1 MSSSL
6 LALARAIGDLLAGRD
21 CAVDDVVAALGVLRS
36 VVFGDRQESSKIGD
50 IAQLADLCKQR
61 GQGENVL
68 HEPEL
73 SCCLILI
80 LGREMLTSLLQEVA
94 PDWIACLTESER
106 SSLFDDF
113 FLAGRPSEVLMA
125 LVPALGTEH
134 SLESEFDNV
143 LCIQAERLLIKCFVE
158 NPGVRNIAEEFAEAG
173 QPSLQCITQVAQLV
187 SSVPD
192 RVRPKAPAS
201 LHSPS
206 FLSSVVSQ
214 ILSAAKEGWDGSTD
228 SLAKGKFLFIGELFN
243 KLCRRGHADVV
254 AAKFVSEL
262 SHFVQTL
269 KTVPKE
275 ITCWQGVVLSMKDFY
290 ALERMAEA
298 VLYRLN
304 DCYVTEQDAYFTLHS
319 LFGDPLSHASVRF
332 LLWKVFPL
340 RILNCILS
348 FSVLCKHGEEKNIQK
363 DIARSLAESW
373 AEKNYIQS
381 ASNDRQ
387 AYVTAALGI
396 SIKAMTKEEISGTDS
411 LLKFILDGVSRRL
424 DSPFPPIRRMAKQIA
439 LVYSIVI
446 NPDNPLL
453 LDDEDNI
460 EDLQN
465 WDVPDYSGKKALAD
479 APEAGNDGIAR
490 QVKAKTTVEVDDP
503 DAVVDL
509 ANLGGN
515 EESDSESEAS
525 LKPYDMS
532 DDEADLDK
540 AKFPSQ
546 LSSCAA
552 SLRKGDDPDALIYN
566 LQIERALDVCEN
578 FVRLMPDELEN
589 SAADLV
595 QALVYV
601 RCSAADDTVEVR
613 RHRALVALL
622 VCAPLTSADAAQE
635 LANGAEPKEVTR
647 AAGPWKEVSRPLS
660 GGSLLSWGPTYER
673 ELPPRPGQE
682 ELGKSRR
689 WGKRSLELQVE
700 RLKTGGGESCSY
712 KRNRFAPVATA
723 FMLPI
728 MRDYDKKRSGL
739 DIMGT
744 DFIILARLIMM
755 LGVCMQC
762 LSLQPDAPALG
773 AGLIEVLRSRPIFKH
788 PEPYVR
794 RAVLFAA
801 SRVLVALSPSH
812 VAALDASLTEGLEWI
827 REWSLEVASHDPD
840 PDCAK
845 VTYSDTVIVSSK
857 GFYLNPYQRVTV
869 PGFQPRLG
877 DERLLARPDYREFA
891 ARSSEVWY
899 FHPNPVKDSGA
910 NQKAIAYYSRRGGSP
925 HQLGTFKGHVLNSPH
940 WINLSGTPQR
950 TMLVYSRFNHEATT
964 GPSMV
969 LIELKVNHPDV
980 FLPAGP
986 DSVARSSEELGEVIG
1001 VSGHSLH
1008 NNHVKDNGFRFRQSL
1023 QQHNEEEET
1032 SFSLSMLPITLSPH
1046 QQQQHCDAGMNFVPA
1061 TLAFHHQAQAHHHH
1075 HHQAQVQ
1082 AQAQEQQTAAS
1093 SVFPFW
1099 IDNSS
1104 SNNSSSNSPSSCSE
1118 TTDSWSCFSDGIFSP
1133 TGTGG
1138 SVFKS
1143 WCFLDSSILDT
1154 KIDAASWQQ
1163 QSSKSLAHFY
1173 DDEPTDSDPISAVLD
1188 QM

>member
-6 LALARAIGDLLAGRD
+6 LALARAIGDLLARRD

-36 VVFGDRQESSKIGD
+36 VVFGDRQDSSKIGD

-68 HEPEL
+68 HEPE
-73 SCCLILI
+73 CFGIVAKF
-80 LGREMLTSLLQEVA
+80 LLYKVA

-319 LFGDPLSHASVRF
+319 LFGDPLSHASVRNIFTDRF

-424 DSPFPPIRRMAKQIA
+424 DSPFPLIRRMAKQIA

-465 WDVPDYSGKKALAD
+465 WDVPDYSGKKVLAD

-552 SLRKGDDPDALIYN
+552 SLRKGDDPDA
-566 LQIERALDVCEN
+566 IERALDVCEN

-601 RCSAADDTVEVR
+601 RCSAADDTVEVK
-613 RHRALVALL
+613 RHRALMALL
-622 VCAPLTSADAAQE
+622 VCAPLTSAGVLTKELYSVHVDMSQRLMILDVLADAAQE

-660 GGSLLSWGPTYER
+660 GDSLLSWGPTYER

-712 KRNRFAPVATA
+712 RRNRFAPVATA
-723 FMLPI
+723 FMLPV

-762 LSLQPDAPALG
+762 LSLQPDSPALG
-773 AGLIEVLRSRPIFKH
+773 AGLIEMLRSRPIFKH

-827 REWSLEVASHDPD
+827 REWCLEVASHDPD

-845 VTYSDTVIVSSK
+845 MAVACLHIHSEVA
-857 GFYLNPYQRVTV
+857 
-869 PGFQPRLG
+869 FQTS
-877 DERLLARPDYREFA
+877 RLL
-891 ARSSEVWY
+891 
-899 FHPNPVKDSGA
+899 
-910 NQKAIAYYSRRGGSP
+910 
-925 HQLGTFKGHVLNSPH
+925 
-940 WINLSGTPQR
+940 
-950 TMLVYSRFNHEATT
+950 
-964 GPSMV
+964 GPS
-969 LIELKVNHPDV
+969 
-980 FLPAGP
+980 GP
-986 DSVARSSEELGEVIG
+986 P
-1001 VSGHSLH
+1001 
-1008 NNHVKDNGFRFRQSL
+1008 
-1023 QQHNEEEET
+1023 
-1032 SFSLSMLPITLSPH
+1032 SM
-1046 QQQQHCDAGMNFVPA
+1046 
-1061 TLAFHHQAQAHHHH
+1061 
-1075 HHQAQVQ
+1075 
-1082 AQAQEQQTAAS
+1082 
-1093 SVFPFW
+1093 FP
-1099 IDNSS
+1099 
-1104 SNNSSSNSPSSCSE
+1104 
-1118 TTDSWSCFSDGIFSP
+1118 
-1133 TGTGG
+1133 
-1138 SVFKS
+1138 
-1143 WCFLDSSILDT
+1143 L
-1154 KIDAASWQQ
+1154 
-1163 QSSKSLAHFY
+1163 
-1173 DDEPTDSDPISAVLD
+1173 
-1188 QM
+1188 

>member
-68 HEPEL
+68 HEPE
-73 SCCLILI
+73 CFGIVAKF
-80 LGREMLTSLLQEVA
+80 LLYKVA

-319 LFGDPLSHASVRF
+319 LFGDPLSHASVRNIFTDRF

-552 SLRKGDDPDALIYN
+552 SLRKGDDPDA
-566 LQIERALDVCEN
+566 IERALDVCEN

-622 VCAPLTSADAAQE
+622 VCAPLTSAGVLTKELYSVHVDMSQRLMILDVLADAAQE

-845 VTYSDTVIVSSK
+845 MAVACLHIHSEVA
-857 GFYLNPYQRVTV
+857 
-869 PGFQPRLG
+869 FQTS
-877 DERLLARPDYREFA
+877 RLL
-891 ARSSEVWY
+891 
-899 FHPNPVKDSGA
+899 
-910 NQKAIAYYSRRGGSP
+910 
-925 HQLGTFKGHVLNSPH
+925 
-940 WINLSGTPQR
+940 
-950 TMLVYSRFNHEATT
+950 
-964 GPSMV
+964 GPS
-969 LIELKVNHPDV
+969 
-980 FLPAGP
+980 GP
-986 DSVARSSEELGEVIG
+986 P
-1001 VSGHSLH
+1001 
-1008 NNHVKDNGFRFRQSL
+1008 
-1023 QQHNEEEET
+1023 
-1032 SFSLSMLPITLSPH
+1032 SM
-1046 QQQQHCDAGMNFVPA
+1046 
-1061 TLAFHHQAQAHHHH
+1061 
-1075 HHQAQVQ
+1075 
-1082 AQAQEQQTAAS
+1082 
-1093 SVFPFW
+1093 FP
-1099 IDNSS
+1099 
-1104 SNNSSSNSPSSCSE
+1104 
-1118 TTDSWSCFSDGIFSP
+1118 
-1133 TGTGG
+1133 
-1138 SVFKS
+1138 
-1143 WCFLDSSILDT
+1143 L
-1154 KIDAASWQQ
+1154 
-1163 QSSKSLAHFY
+1163 
-1173 DDEPTDSDPISAVLD
+1173 
-1188 QM
+1188 